1 MDTLA
6 PDRLV
11 PLDSSQDPDLEW
23 IASPDLAG
31 PGVVLN
37 FGLTAALS
45 LLVAAGSYLH
55 AYSGSSSSR
64 LAGKHGPL
72 QQMGAAL
79 LDQSAVTT
87 TAIALSSLISWES
100 SSAFTRK
107 SCQLY
112 VSMGNVS
119 ALMLI
124 IGINPTS
131 ARRYIVVA
139 LMALES
145 FVISIRLTLS
155 NESVSSE
162 LMWLERGNTCPPTRA
177 DRIIALKPLSEY
189 LSLASD
195 ALCILLVLL
204 SGLGTIAPLGRKMAR
219 MIHFACFAH
228 GLIRLVT
235 NLFAIKQL
243 FTNYRPYLQDD
254 VSIWSFGQIIP
265 LVGLAIPIWS
275 FVESNTRFPSTA
287 QDQDSCTQEDPSA
300 SDTFNLFLSISPFVY
315 FFRKIPLV
323 LFIFSLIILAFG
335 LIILPRW
342 FQGSNPSVRNIRP
355 TMARASYLRN
365 LIHYTTWS
373 NVSHASHVP
382 SSLLGFIPWR
392 LQWNKESVVPLG
404 YRRISWTC
412 SCGHSLAANFSNSHP
427 QALEALEYRLHG
439 LNNPD
444 ATDASHQS
452 SNPSTS
458 RTQVTHP
465 VTSINSGESL
475 SQPPQRR
482 ERQPNN
488 NGRVSS
494 RQNIRSLDNY
504 EMVGVPKFFELC
516 VTVGKHSVRLGE
528 INISSVTTDG
538 QLFKKIWHSY
548 REIKTSTLG
557 ATIKGWFFKPSD
569 VFFVHFGV
577 MGRHRVGIYSKPME
591 IPPAKEV
598 DEGRYHYFECPMQP
612 LPPMPDHIFLHYL
625 EEAKQKTGRQDN
637 PAAHAEDIFL
647 SRLPKKLG
655 SSIFTSRS
663 GLTSGITY
671 GWGVHI
677 VERPS
682 GWAKSMLGI
691 LSALICIA
699 VFAITWICADFDKAI
714 GIGQYIT
721 GVLAIINA
729 AVYFALQD
737 YSSPLSRRE

>member
-11 PLDSSQDPDLEW
+11 PLDSSKDADLEW
-23 IASPDLAG
+23 VASPDLAG

-37 FGLTAALS
+37 FVLTAALS
-45 LLVAAGSYLH
+45 LLVAAGSYFH
-55 AYSGSSSSR
+55 TYSGSSSSR
-64 LAGKHGPL
+64 LAGKHGSL
-72 QQMGAAL
+72 QQMGVAL

-124 IGINPTS
+124 IGINPNS
-131 ARRYIVVA
+131 VGRHIVVA

-145 FVISIRLTLS
+145 FAISIRLTLS

-162 LMWLERGNTCPPTRA
+162 LMWLERGNTCPPTGT
-177 DRIIALKPLSEY
+177 DRINALKPLSEY

-204 SGLGTIAPLGRKMAR
+204 LGLGTIAPLRRKMTR

-275 FVESNTRFPSTA
+275 LVESNIRGPLTA
-287 QDQDSCTQEDPSA
+287 EDQDRSTQEDPST
-300 SDTFNLFLSISPFVY
+300 SDTFDLFLSISPFVY

-323 LFIFSLIILAFG
+323 VFIFSFIALSFG
-335 LIILPRW
+335 LIILSRW
-342 FQGSNPSVRNIRP
+342 FQGNHSSVRHMRP
-355 TMARASYLRN
+355 TIVRASYLRN
-365 LIHYTTWS
+365 LIHYTTWG
-373 NVSHASHVP
+373 NTSHASHAP
-382 SSLLGFIPWR
+382 SSLLGLIPWR
-392 LQWNKESVVPLG
+392 LQWNRESAVPPG

-427 QALEALEYRLHG
+427 LALAALENKLHG
-439 LNNPD
+439 LRNSN

-452 SNPSTS
+452 STPSTS
-458 RTQVTHP
+458 SIQDTHSAI
-465 VTSINSGESL
+465 SIASGESR
-475 SQPPQRR
+475 SQPSQRR
-482 ERQPNN
+482 KTQSNN

-494 RQNIRSLDNY
+494 RQNIRSLDNS
-504 EMVGVPKFFELC
+504 ERVGVPKFFELC

-538 QLFKKIWHSY
+538 QLFKKIWDSY

-557 ATIKGWFFKPSD
+557 ATISGWFFKPSD

-625 EEAKQKTGRQDN
+625 EEAKQKTGPQDN

-699 VFAITWICADFDKAI
+699 VFAITWMCADFDKAI

>member
-11 PLDSSQDPDLEW
+11 PLDSFKDPDLEW
-23 IASPDLAG
+23 VASPDLAG
-31 PGVVLN
+31 PGVVLS

-45 LLVAAGSYLH
+45 LLIAAGSYFH
-55 AYSGSSSSR
+55 AYSGSSSR

-72 QQMGAAL
+72 QRMGIAL
-79 LDQSAVTT
+79 LDQSVVTT
-87 TAIALSSLISWES
+87 TAIALSSLISWEI

-124 IGINPTS
+124 TGINSTS
-131 ARRYIVVA
+131 VRHYVVVA
-139 LMALES
+139 VMALES
-145 FVISIRLTLS
+145 FVMSIRLTLN
-155 NESVSSE
+155 NESVSDE
-162 LMWLERGNTCPPTRA
+162 LIWLERGNMHPPIGT
-177 DRIIALKPLSEY
+177 DRMIEPKPLSEY
-189 LSLASD
+189 LSIASD
-195 ALCILLVLL
+195 ALGILLVLL
-204 SGLGTIAPLGRKMAR
+204 LGFGTMASLKRKITR
-219 MIHFACFAH
+219 MMRFACFSH
-228 GLIRLVT
+228 GLVRLVT
-235 NLFAIKQL
+235 NLFAIKKL
-243 FTNYRPYLQDD
+243 FTDYRPYLQDD
-254 VSIWSFGQIIP
+254 ISIWSFGQIVP

-275 FVESNTRFPSTA
+275 FV
-287 QDQDSCTQEDPSA
+287 
-300 SDTFNLFLSISPFVY
+300 
-315 FFRKIPLV
+315 
-323 LFIFSLIILAFG
+323 
-335 LIILPRW
+335 
-342 FQGSNPSVRNIRP
+342 VRQIRP
-355 TMARASYLRN
+355 TVARASYLRN
-365 LIHYTTWS
+365 LIHYTTWT
-373 NVSHASHVP
+373 NVSHASHAS
-382 SSLLGFIPWR
+382 SSLLGLVPWR
-392 LQWNKESVVPLG
+392 LQWKKESAVPLG

-412 SCGHSLAANFSNSHP
+412 SCGHNLAANFSNTHP
-427 QALEALEYRLHG
+427 PALAALEHQLHG
-439 LNNPD
+439 LNNSN
-444 ATDASHQS
+444 ATGASHQATTP
-452 SNPSTS
+452 SNS
-458 RTQVTHP
+458 RLQDTHP
-465 VTSINSGESL
+465 VTSIANGESL
-475 SQPPQRR
+475 SQHPQRR

-494 RQNIRSLDNY
+494 RRNIRSLDNSHR
-504 EMVGVPKFFELC
+504 VGVPKFFELC

-538 QLFKKIWHSY
+538 QLFRKIWDSY
-548 REIKTSTLG
+548 REIKTSTFG
-557 ATIKGWFFKPSD
+557 ATIRGWFFKPSD

-625 EEAKQKTGRQDN
+625 EEAKQKTGRRDN
-637 PAAHAEDIFL
+637 SAAHAEDIFL

-655 SSIFTSRS
+655 SSIFTSS
-663 GLTSGITY
+663 PGIASGITY

-682 GWAKSMLGI
+682 SWAKSMLGI
-691 LSALICIA
+691 SSALICIA
-699 VFAITWICADFDKAI
+699 VFAITWLCADFDKAI

-721 GVLAIINA
+721 GVLAIMNA

>member
-45 LLVAAGSYLH
+45 LLVAAGSYFH

-72 QQMGAAL
+72 QQMGVAL

-131 ARRYIVVA
+131 VRRYIVVA

-235 NLFAIKQL
+235 NFFAIKQL

-254 VSIWSFGQIIP
+254 VSIWSFGQISP

-275 FVESNTRFPSTA
+275 FVESNTRIPSTA

-335 LIILPRW
+335 VIILPRW
-342 FQGSNPSVRNIRP
+342 FQGNNPSVRNIRP

-452 SNPSTS
+452 PNPSTS

-494 RQNIRSLDNY
+494 RQNIRSLDNS
-504 EMVGVPKFFELC
+504 EMAGVPKFFELC

-699 VFAITWICADFDKAI
+699 VFAIAWICADFDKAI

>member
-72 QQMGAAL
+72 QQMGVAL

-275 FVESNTRFPSTA
+275 FV
-287 QDQDSCTQEDPSA
+287 
-300 SDTFNLFLSISPFVY
+300 
-315 FFRKIPLV
+315 
-323 LFIFSLIILAFG
+323 
-335 LIILPRW
+335 
-342 FQGSNPSVRNIRP
+342 VRNIRP

-392 LQWNKESVVPLG
+392 LQWNKESAVPLG

-452 SNPSTS
+452 PNPSTS

>member
-45 LLVAAGSYLH
+45 LLVAAGSYFH

-72 QQMGAAL
+72 QQMGVAL

-131 ARRYIVVA
+131 VRRYIVVA

-177 DRIIALKPLSEY
+177 ERIIALKPLSEY

-275 FVESNTRFPSTA
+275 FV
-287 QDQDSCTQEDPSA
+287 
-300 SDTFNLFLSISPFVY
+300 
-315 FFRKIPLV
+315 
-323 LFIFSLIILAFG
+323 
-335 LIILPRW
+335 
-342 FQGSNPSVRNIRP
+342 VRNIRP

-452 SNPSTS
+452 PNPSTS

-721 GVLAIINA
+721 GVLAIMNA